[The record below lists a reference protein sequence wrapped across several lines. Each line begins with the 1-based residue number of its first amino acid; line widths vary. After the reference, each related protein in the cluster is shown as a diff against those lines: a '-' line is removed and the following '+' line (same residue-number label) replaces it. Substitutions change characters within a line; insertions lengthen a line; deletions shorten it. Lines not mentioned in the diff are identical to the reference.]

1 MPPKDPINWMLS
13 DAIETLA
20 RAERLHQQFLNLQPL
35 TGTREPSW
43 EPPIDVLENDREIL
57 ILIALPGV
65 DPNEVEILARQ
76 GNACRQRPPR
86 IARGTPQRPHPSSRT
101 AARAVRTPH
110 SAAARSLHHNPLRC
124 ERVRGLS
131 PRQIE
136 LERCLVSLDN
146 EATTRTSSSAS
157 SSDQSVTIPGD
168 AVIIVPVRNTV
179 LFPGVV
185 FPITIGRPRSIAA
198 AQQAVREQRQIGLLL
213 QRDAE
218 LNEPGPDD
226 LYRVGTLANIVRYIT
241 GPDDSHHLVCQ
252 GVQRIRVLDY
262 LPGTPFLAARVLQ
275 IPEPTT
281 TSPEIEARFLNLQRQ
296 AIEAAEL
303 LPQAPQELIAVLQG
317 TTSPSTL
324 ADLATSYMD
333 IKPQEKQEILETVDL
348 ALRME
353 KVSRHLAER
362 IEVLR
367 LSKEIGQQTKATF
380 DERQREAILREQMAT
395 IQRQLGEG
403 DGKAQ
408 EVAELNEAIAK
419 AKMPAEAESQ
429 ARKEVRRYERMPE
442 AAAEAGMV
450 RSYLDWL
457 IELPWSLPDEK
468 PIDIAEARRI
478 LDEDH
483 YGLEKIK
490 SRIIEYLAVR
500 KLAPQ
505 GKAPILCFV
514 GPPGV
519 GKTSLGQSIARA
531 MERPFVRVSLG
542 GVHDEAEIR
551 GHRRTYIGALP
562 GNIIQAIKK
571 AGSRNCVMMLDEIDK
586 MGRGI
591 QGDPSAAMLE
601 VLDPEQNATFRDNYL
616 GVPFDL
622 SRVVFVATANMLDSI
637 PGPLLDRMEI
647 ISLAGYTEEEK
658 LEIARRYLVRRQ
670 LEANGLK
677 AEQAEIDA
685 DALRLII
692 KGYTREAGVR
702 SLERE
707 IGKAFRNVAVQVAEG
722 SASRVILTP
731 ADITGVLGQP
741 RFESEIAMRTSIPGV
756 ATGLAWTPVGGDILF
771 IEASRTPGKGALILT
786 GQLGEVMRESV
797 QAALTLVKSRASQ
810 LGIDP
815 TVFEKS
821 DIHVHVPAG
830 ATPKDGPSA
839 GVAMFT
845 ALTSLLTD
853 RTVRSDTAMTG
864 EISLRGLVLPVGGI
878 KEKVVAAAAAG
889 LTRVMLPARN
899 RRDFDEIPVSAREK
913 LEFVWLER
921 VDDAIAAVLE
931 TKATPAT
938 AAAKR

>member
-1 MPPKDPINWMLS
+1 MATEETTVSPDQAGS
-13 DAIETLA
+13 DTVRI
-20 RAERLHQQFLNLQPL
+20 P
-35 TGTREPSW
+35 
-43 EPPIDVLENDREIL
+43 DD
-57 ILIALPGV
+57 AL
-65 DPNEVEILARQ
+65 
-76 GNACRQRPPR
+76 
-86 IARGTPQRPHPSSRT
+86 
-101 AARAVRTPH
+101 
-110 SAAARSLHHNPLRC
+110 
-124 ERVRGLS
+124 
-131 PRQIE
+131 
-136 LERCLVSLDN
+136 
-146 EATTRTSSSAS
+146 
-157 SSDQSVTIPGD
+157 
-168 AVIIVPVRNTV
+168 IIVPVRNTV

-185 FPITIGRPRSIAA
+185 APITVARPKSIAA
-198 AQQAVREQRQIGLLL
+198 AQQALREQRSIGILL
-213 QRDAE
+213 QRQAE
-218 LNEPGPDD
+218 IDEPGPSD
-226 LYRVGTLANIVRYIT
+226 LHRICTVANIVRYIT
-241 GPDDSHHLVCQ
+241 APDETHHIICQ
-252 GVQRIRVLDY
+252 GIQRARIVDF
-262 LPGTPFLAARVLQ
+262 LPGTPFLAARVLN
-275 IPEPTT
+275 IPEPTG

-296 AIEAAEL
+296 AIEAIQL
-303 LPQAPQELIAVLQG
+303 LPQAPPELLAAFQS
-317 TTSPSTL
+317 TTSPAAL

-333 IKPQEKQEILETVDL
+333 IKPAEKQEILETIDL
-348 ALRME
+348 SLRMD
-353 KVSRHLAER
+353 KVSRYLAER
-362 IEVLR
+362 LEVLR
-367 LSKEIGQQTKATF
+367 LSNEIGQKTKAAF

-408 EVAELNEAIAK
+408 EVTELTAAIAK
-419 AKMPAEAESQ
+419 AQMSPEAESQ
-429 ARKEVRRYERMPE
+429 ARKELRRYERMPE
-442 AAAEAGMV
+442 SAAESGMV

-457 IELPWSLPDEK
+457 VDLPWGLPPEK

-478 LDEDH
+478 LEQDH

-490 SRIIEYLAVR
+490 KRIIEYLAVR

-531 MERPFVRVSLG
+531 LDRPFVRVSLG

-562 GNIIQAIKK
+562 GNIIQGIKK
-571 AGSRNCVMMLDEIDK
+571 AGARNCVMMLDEIDK

-601 VLDPEQNATFRDNYL
+601 VLDPEQNSTFRDNYL

-622 SRVVFVATANMLDSI
+622 SRVAFVATANMLDTV

-647 ISLAGYTEEEK
+647 ISLPGYTEDEK

-677 AEQAEIDA
+677 LEQAEIEP

-707 IGKAFRNVAVQVAEG
+707 IGRALRYAAVQIAEG
-722 SASRVILTP
+722 TASKVAIEPKDLT
-731 ADITGVLGQP
+731 AVLGQP
-741 RFESEIAMRTSIPGV
+741 RFEGEIALRTSIPGV

-771 IEASRTPGKGALILT
+771 IEATRVAGRGSLILT
-786 GQLGEVMRESV
+786 GQLGDVMRESA
-797 QAALTLVKSRASQ
+797 QAAMTLVKSHVSQ

-815 TVFEKS
+815 SLFERS

-845 ALTSLLTD
+845 ALASLLTN
-853 RTVRSDTAMTG
+853 RTVRKDTAMTG

-899 RRDFDEIPVSAREK
+899 RRDFDDIPQGAREK
-913 LEFVWLER
+913 LDFIWLER
-921 VDDAIAAVLE
+921 VDDAIAAALE
-931 TKATPAT
+931 APQPSET
-938 AAAKR
+938 